1 MASIKEKLLNDIQNM
16 NDEDLLQEVYQLIQ
30 DIKGS
35 TKVITLNAA
44 QKQNIEEARAEY
56 KRKQYTNS
64 DTLFK
69 DLLDE

>member
-35 TKVITLNAA
+35 TKVIALNKE
-44 QKQNIEEARAEY
+44 QKQNIEEARLQYEKGEY
-56 KRKQYTNS
+56 TDS

-69 DLLDE
+69 ALLDE